1 MQYLM
6 FAKCMYFEIYSIY
19 TVHTERK
26 YYNMQKF
33 IGDISLLFLAVSMQH
48 AKIVCYIGCKF

>member
-1 MQYLM
+1 M

-19 TVHTERK
+19 TVHTEHK

-33 IGDISLLFLAVSMQH
+33 MGDMSLLSLAECPCNMGRISS
-48 AKIVCYIGCKF
+48 AT